1 MIETA
6 PSQLV
11 ALVEDDEDLR
21 VATEQL
27 LTLNGFTV
35 RSFARAP
42 AALAAI
48 GADFPGIVVTDVR
61 MPGMSGIELFRA
73 LRERDADLPVVLM
86 TGHGDVQMAV
96 AALKAGAWDFL
107 TKPFDAEM
115 LLAAAARACS
125 ARALVLENRRLRA
138 LAEAKAADELIGET
152 PAIRRLRAMIPT
164 LAETSLDFVIEGET
178 GTGKE
183 LYARL
188 VHRSGRRARHRFVV
202 IDCATIPP
210 AVVGGELFA
219 RGGVVARASRGTLF
233 LDNVQ
238 AASLDLQHRLA
249 QLAETRAVALDA
261 REPDPV
267 DIRIIGSIVEGS
279 RAAILPA
286 LFHRL
291 AGVPLRMPPLAE
303 RREDIPLLFAHF
315 LASAAERF
323 RRPAPP
329 LPDDVHRMASRDWPG
344 NVRELEKAA
353 ERLCLGLEG
362 EEAPGAFLGP
372 ASLPARVDAFE
383 KTLIVDAV
391 TAAGGEIAAAIESLH
406 IPRKTFYYRVKRLG
420 IDLRA
425 LRNRAAGKG

>member
-1 MIETA
+1 MDTGSA
-6 PSQLV
+6 PLV
-11 ALVEDDEDLR
+11 ALVEDDDDLR

-27 LTLNGFTV
+27 LSLNGFTV
-35 RSFARAP
+35 RSFTRAP

-48 GADFPGIVVTDVR
+48 GADFPGIVLTDVR

-73 LRERDADLPVVLM
+73 LRERDVDLPIVLM
-86 TGHGDVQMAV
+86 TGHGDVEMAV

-107 TKPFDAEM
+107 TKPYDAEI
-115 LLAAAARACS
+115 LLAAVGRAWS
-125 ARALVLENRRLRA
+125 ARILVLENRRLRA
-138 LAEAKAADELIGET
+138 LAEAKAADELIGEA

-164 LAETSLDFVIEGET
+164 LAETDLDFVVEGET

-188 VHRSGRRARHRFVV
+188 VHRSGRRARHRFVT
-202 IDCATIPP
+202 IDCATIPA
-210 AVVGGELFA
+210 AVIERELFA
-219 RGGVVARASRGTLF
+219 RGGMIARASRGTLF

-261 REPDPV
+261 REPEPV

-279 RAAILPA
+279 GGAVLPA

-315 LASAAERF
+315 LAAAAERF

-329 LPDDVHRMASRDWPG
+329 LPDDVHRLASRDWPG

-353 ERLCLGLEG
+353 ERLCLGLG
-362 EEAPGAFLGP
+362 EEAPSALVGP
-372 ASLPARVDAFE
+372 ESLPARVDAFE
-383 KTLIVDAV
+383 KAVIIDAV
-391 TAAGGEIAAAIESLH
+391 TAAGGEISAAIDSLR
-406 IPRKTFYYRVKRLG
+406 IPRKTFYYRVNRLG

-425 LRNRAAGKG
+425 LRRAAGK

>member
-1 MIETA
+1 MMEAA
-6 PSQLV
+6 PARLV

-27 LTLNGFTV
+27 LSLNGFTV
-35 RSFARAP
+35 RSFTRAP
-42 AALAAI
+42 AALEAI

-61 MPGMSGIELFRA
+61 MPSMSGIELFRA
-73 LRERDADLPVVLM
+73 LRERDPDLPVVLM
-86 TGHGDVQMAV
+86 TGHGDIPMAV
-96 AALKAGAWDFL
+96 GALKAGAWDFL
-107 TKPFDAEM
+107 TKPFDGEI

-125 ARALVLENRRLRA
+125 ARALVVENRRLRA
-138 LAEAKAADELIGET
+138 LAEAQAADELIGEA

-164 LAETSLDFVIEGET
+164 LAETNLDIVIEGET

-188 VHRSGRRARHRFVV
+188 VHRSGRRARHRFVA

-210 AVVGGELFA
+210 ALVERELFA
-219 RGGVVARASRGTLF
+219 PGGIVARAGRGTLF

-261 REPDPV
+261 RDPDPV
-267 DIRIIGSIVEGS
+267 DIRIVGAIAEGS
-279 RAAILPA
+279 RGSVLPA

-329 LPDDVHRMASRDWPG
+329 LPDDVHQLASRNWPG

-353 ERLCLGLEG
+353 ERLCLGLDR
-362 EEAPGAFLGP
+362 EEPGVLAGP
-372 ASLPARVDAFE
+372 NSLPARVDAFE
-383 KTLIVDAV
+383 KAVIVDAV
-391 TAAGGEIAAAIESLH
+391 TAAGGEIAAAIESLR

-425 LRNRAAGKG
+425 LRTRAAGK

>member
-1 MIETA
+1 MIEA
-6 PSQLV
+6 AASQLV

-27 LTLNGFTV
+27 LALNGFTV
-35 RSFARAP
+35 RSFATAP

-48 GADFPGIVVTDVR
+48 AADFPGVVVTDVR

-73 LRERDADLPVVLM
+73 LLERDADLPVVLM

-107 TKPFDAEM
+107 TKPFDGEI

-138 LAEAKAADELIGET
+138 LAEAKAADELIGDA

-164 LAETSLDFVIEGET
+164 LAETNLDFVIEGET

-188 VHRSGRRARHRFVV
+188 VHRSGRRARHRFVT
-202 IDCATIPP
+202 IDCATIPA
-210 AVVGGELFA
+210 AVVERDLFA
-219 RGGVVARASRGTLF
+219 RGGMIARASRGTLF

-261 REPDPV
+261 REPEPV
-267 DIRIIGSIVEGS
+267 DVRIIGAIVEG
-279 RAAILPA
+279 AGGAVLPA

-315 LASAAERF
+315 LASAAERL

-353 ERLCLGLEG
+353 ERLCLGIDG
-362 EEAPGAFLGP
+362 KVPGATVSP
-372 ASLPARVDAFE
+372 ESLPARVDAFE
-383 KTLIVDAV
+383 KAVIIDAV
-391 TAAGGEIAAAIESLH
+391 TAAGGEISVAIESLR
-406 IPRKTFYYRVKRLG
+406 IPRKTFYYRVNRLG

-425 LRNRAAGKG
+425 LRHRAAGK

>member
-1 MIETA
+1 MDTA
-6 PSQLV
+6 SAPLV
-11 ALVEDDEDLR
+11 ALVEDDDDLR

-27 LTLNGFTV
+27 LSLNGFAV
-35 RSFARAP
+35 RSFTRAP

-86 TGHGDVQMAV
+86 TGHGDVEMAV
-96 AALKAGAWDFL
+96 GALKAGAWDFL
-107 TKPFDAEM
+107 TKPFDAEI
-115 LLAAAARACS
+115 LLAAVARAWS
-125 ARALVLENRRLRA
+125 ARVLVLENRRLRA
-138 LAEAKAADELIGET
+138 LAEAKAADELIGEA
-152 PAIRRLRAMIPT
+152 PAIRRLRAIIPT
-164 LAETSLDFVIEGET
+164 LAETNLDFVIEGET

-188 VHRSGRRARHRFVV
+188 VHRSGRRARHRFVT

-210 AVVGGELFA
+210 AVIERELFA
-219 RGGVVARASRGTLF
+219 RGGMIARASRGTLF

-261 REPDPV
+261 REPEPV

-279 RAAILPA
+279 GGAVLPA

-353 ERLCLGLEG
+353 ERLCLGLD
-362 EEAPGAFLGP
+362 EEAPGALVGP
-372 ASLPARVDAFE
+372 ESLPARVDAFE
-383 KTLIVDAV
+383 KAVIIDAV
-391 TAAGGEIAAAIESLH
+391 TAAGGEISAAIESLR
-406 IPRKTFYYRVKRLG
+406 IPRKTFYYRVNRLG

-425 LRNRAAGKG
+425 LRRAAGK